1 MAEKKQAYNPFLPL
15 DVYIP
20 DGEPHVFGDRVYL
33 FGSHDRENGTTF
45 CGHNYEFWSAP
56 VANLSD
62 WSSKGINYS
71 ASEDPLS
78 AKTNRHYLYAPDC
91 VQGNDGLFYLYY
103 CLSGER
109 GKGGYFG
116 PIGVAVCDTPDG
128 VYRFHGHVRF
138 PDGRLCTRF
147 VPFDPAVINDDGIIR
162 LYYGAWYPF
171 GELPG
176 ILRPTMRRVQS
187 GMFGKSADELKSE
200 DGGVIG
206 AVTCVLDDD
215 MLIVVQPP
223 KRILP
228 TNTKGTPFESR
239 FAIPAFADGRGM
251 RGHGFFEASSIRK
264 IGGLY
269 YFIYSSVNNH
279 ELCYATSAYADKEFR
294 YRGVVVSNGDAGFQ
308 GRAERDRLNH
318 TATNHGSIE
327 NISGRW
333 YVFYHR
339 QTHGSDYSRQAC
351 AQPIEIL
358 PDGSIPQVEI
368 TTCGM
373 HCSDLCGAGDYPA
386 VICCNLTNGHMP
398 HGGNTTFRNIPM
410 VASNGRQ
417 RYLTGL
423 QKGVRVGYKYFD
435 LSSTHSIALTAR
447 GAGDIAVTDGNTVL
461 AMLHIQSPQWEDC
474 SSALPGGRIHSPIY
488 LDILRGSVE
497 LLSFKLM

>member
-1 MAEKKQAYNPFLPL
+1 MAERKQPHNPFLPL

-33 FGSHDRENGTTF
+33 FGSRDRENGDTY
-45 CGHNYEFWSAP
+45 CGPDYEFWSAP
-56 VANLSD
+56 VTDLSD
-62 WSSKGINYS
+62 WSCKGISYF
-71 ASEDPLS
+71 ASQDPLS
-78 AKTNRHYLYAPDC
+78 EKTNRRYLYAPDC

-109 GKGGYFG
+109 GRGGYFG

-162 LYYGAWYPF
+162 LYYGTRYPF
-171 GELPG
+171 DELPG
-176 ILRPTMRRVQS
+176 FLRPIMRRVQS
-187 GMFGKSADELKSE
+187 GMFGKSVDELKSE
-200 DGGVIG
+200 GGVMG
-206 AVTCVLDDD
+206 AVTCVLGDD
-215 MLIVVQPP
+215 MLTVVQPP
-223 KRILP
+223 RRILP
-228 TNTKGTPFESR
+228 SKTRGTPLESR

-264 IGGLY
+264 IDNLY

-279 ELCYATSAYADKEFR
+279 ELCYATSADPDQEFR
-294 YRGVVVSNGDAGFQ
+294 YRGVIVSNGDVGFR

-327 NISGRW
+327 NIYGRW

-351 AQPIEIL
+351 AEPIEIL
-358 PDGSIPQVEI
+358 PDGSIQQAEI
-368 TTCGM
+368 TTRGM
-373 HCSDLCGAGDYPA
+373 QDGDLRGIGEYPA
-386 VICCNLTNGHMP
+386 AICCNLTNGHMP
-398 HGGNTTFRNIPM
+398 HGGNRAFRNIPM
-410 VASNGRQ
+410 VISDGRQ

-423 QKGVRVGYKYFD
+423 KKGVRAGYKYFD
-435 LSSTHSIALTAR
+435 LSSTHGIALTAR
-447 GAGDIAVTDGNTVL
+447 GTGDVVVTNGNTAL
-461 AMLHIQSPQWEDC
+461 AMLRVESSQWADC
-474 SSALPGGRIHSPIY
+474 SSPLAGGHAHSPLYFDVI
-488 LDILRGSVE
+488 RGRVE
-497 LLSFKLM
+497 LLGFKLM